1 MKKNQIDLL
10 ISEFIEKSKNL
21 RVAVIGETIIDE
33 FIYIE
38 YQGMSMKSHCPS
50 LSLKNKSER
59 QIGGAAV
66 IANHLK
72 DFVKDVELI
81 TNNNNEIVKTR
92 YLESFKGKK
101 HVEINKYQTDDF
113 GEIKINNSD
122 YDIVII
128 ADFGHKFCDNIII
141 DDGFHLMCQ
150 SNSNNF
156 GYNRISKW
164 KHKNKKSVCV
174 DQREACLQINKKIEF
189 SDPKEIKDLYNYEL
203 NTHDMYVTLGSKGSL
218 NYDGKNISKTNS
230 FKTNITDTIGS
241 GDTFFAFACLTSHLG
256 FKNEEKLIIPS
267 LAASIST
274 TWLCNAEN
282 LTIQKLKN
290 YEDRII

>member
-1 MKKNQIDLL
+1 MKQNQIDLL

-21 RVAVIGETIIDE
+21 KVAVIGETIIDE
-33 FIYIE
+33 FIYVE

-81 TNNNNEIVKTR
+81 SNNNNEIVKTR
-92 YLESFKGKK
+92 YLESFESKK

-113 GEIKINNSD
+113 GEIKINSSD
-122 YDIVII
+122 YDLVII

-150 SNSNNF
+150 TNSNNF
-156 GYNRISKW
+156 GFNRVSKW
-164 KHKNKKSVCV
+164 NHKNKKSVCI
-174 DQREACLQINKKIEF
+174 DKREASLQLNKNVDF
-189 SDPKEIKDLYNYEL
+189 LDHTDIKDLYNYEL
-203 NTHDMYVTLGSKGSL
+203 NTNDLYVTLGSMGSL
-218 NYDGKNISKTNS
+218 HYDGKNISKTNS
-230 FKTNITDTIGS
+230 FKTKIVDTIGS

-256 FKNEEKLIIPS
+256 YKDEEKLIIPS
-267 LAASIST
+267 LAAAIST

-282 LTIQKLKN
+282 LTKQKLKN

>member
-33 FIYIE
+33 FIYVE

-81 TNNNNEIVKTR
+81 SNNNNEIVKTR

-113 GEIKINNSD
+113 GEIKINSSD
-122 YDIVII
+122 YDVVII

-150 SNSNNF
+150 TNSNNF
-156 GYNRISKW
+156 GFNRVSKW
-164 KHKNKKSVCV
+164 KHKNKKSVCI
-174 DQREACLQINKKIEF
+174 DKREASLQLNKNVDF
-189 SDPKEIKDLYNYEL
+189 LDHTEIKDLYNYEL
-203 NTHDMYVTLGSKGSL
+203 NTNDLYVTLGSKGSL
-218 NYDGKNISKTNS
+218 NYDGENISKTNS
-230 FKTNITDTIGS
+230 FKTNIIDTIGS

-256 FKNEEKLIIPS
+256 YKNEEKLIIPS

-282 LTIQKLKN
+282 LTKQKLKN

>member
-21 RVAVIGETIIDE
+21 KVAVVGETIIDE

-81 TNNNNEIVKTR
+81 SNNNNEIVKTR

-101 HVEINKYQTDDF
+101 HVEINKYQTEGF
-113 GEIKINNSD
+113 GEIKINISD
-122 YDIVII
+122 YDLVII

-150 SNSNNF
+150 TNSNNF
-156 GYNRISKW
+156 GFNRVSKW
-164 KHKNKKSVCV
+164 KHKTKSSVCI
-174 DQREACLQINKKIEF
+174 DKREASLQLNKNVDF
-189 SDPKEIKDLYNYEL
+189 LDHKELEDLYNYEL
-203 NTHDMYVTLGSKGSL
+203 NSNDLYVTLGINGSL
-218 NYDGKNISKTNS
+218 NYDGKNIIKTEA
-230 FKTNITDTIGS
+230 FKTNVVDTIGS

-256 FKNEEKLIIPS
+256 FKNEDKLIIPS
-267 LAASIST
+267 LAAAIST
-274 TWLCNAEN
+274 TWLCNSEN
-282 LTIQKLKN
+282 LTKQKLKN